1 METILLVEDD
11 AIIALAEKNTLESF
25 GYGVALARSG
35 EAAIEAVLRSGMPV
49 DLILMDIDL
58 GRGIDGTEAARRI
71 LADRNIPIVF
81 LTAHAEREQVL
92 KVRGLTRYGYV
103 IKNSGDFVL
112 QSSIEMAFELFRAHE
127 DLRNQE
133 ARLSTLLNTIP
144 DLVWLKDTEG
154 VYLACNPAFES
165 FFGASEKEI
174 VGRTDAHF
182 INAELA
188 EFFRRKDLEAVA
200 KGGPNANEEWI
211 TFASDGHRA
220 YLETIKTPM
229 LDGSGRLLGVLGIG
243 RDITERS
250 RMEEALKESERTVR
264 RKLEA
269 LIEPEADLGE
279 LGLAD
284 IVDLEVLQAML
295 DDFVRLTGMAVAVLD
310 MRGKVLVAAGWHD
323 VCTKFHRANPESAA
337 CCTESDLY
345 LSAHVREG
353 EYLEY
358 RCKNGLWDIGTP
370 LYIGHNHVGNIYAGQ
385 YFYEDDAIDETF
397 FEAQAGRYGYDRD
410 AYLAAVRAVPRVR
423 RDSVRMLMAFL
434 VRLTEFV
441 SRLSFSNLSLARAV
455 TERKRAEGL
464 LSRAVDEKEALFKEL
479 QHRVKNSLDL
489 VSSLLSLNMAD
500 LEGGPRRVFMEAVDR
515 IRSVGIIYDKLSE
528 SSGISKVRLASY
540 LSDLVDLL
548 RATYVAESGC
558 IAFTTDIGDL
568 ECGLKR
574 AVSLGLVLNELL
586 TNAIK
591 YAYRPGS
598 GSRITV
604 SFAKAAAAPADG
616 AGNADGM
623 RSTGSESGQ
632 VGDDMIE
639 LRICDNGPGLPA
651 GFDPAA
657 SKSLG
662 LRITSLFDDELGGE
676 LRLEKPG
683 DGRGLAAI
691 VRLGRSLWA
700 E

>member
-1 METILLVEDD
+1 METILLVEDE
-11 AIIALAEKNTLESF
+11 AIIALAEKHTLEGF
-25 GYGVALARSG
+25 GYGVILARSG
-35 EAAIEAVLRSGMPV
+35 EAAVETVLRADAAI

-58 GRGIDGTEAARRI
+58 GRGIDGTEAARKI
-71 LADRNIPIVF
+71 LEERNLPIVF
-81 LTAHAEREQVL
+81 LTAHSEREQVL
-92 KVRGLTRYGYV
+92 KVRGITRYGYV

-127 DLRNQE
+127 SLRNQE

-154 VYLACNPAFES
+154 VYLACNPAFED

-174 VGRTDAHF
+174 VGKTDAHF
-182 INAELA
+182 IGPELA
-188 EFFRRKDLEAVA
+188 EFFREKDLEAVA

-211 TFASDGHRA
+211 TYASDGHRA

-229 LDGSGRLLGVLGIG
+229 FDGSGRLLGVLGIG

-284 IVDLEVLQAML
+284 IVDPEVLQSML
-295 DDFVRLTGMAVAVLD
+295 DDFAKLTRMAVAVLD
-310 MRGKVLVAAGWHD
+310 VKGKILVAAGWHD
-323 VCTKFHRANPESAA
+323 VCMKFHRAVPGSAA

-358 RCKNGLWDIGTP
+358 RCRNGLWDIGTP
-370 LYIGHNHVGNIYAGQ
+370 LYIGPRHMGNIYAGQ
-385 YFYEDDAIDETF
+385 YFYEDDRIDEAF
-397 FEAQAGRYGYDRD
+397 FEEQAGRYGYDRD
-410 AYLAAVRAVPRVR
+410 AYLAAVTAVPRVNR
-423 RDSVRMLMAFL
+423 ETVRMLMTFL

-455 TERKRAEGL
+455 AERKRAEGL

-489 VSSLLSLNMAD
+489 VSSLLSLNMSD
-500 LEGGPRRVFMEAVDR
+500 LEGGSRRVFMEAVDR

-528 SSGISKVRLASY
+528 SSGIGRVRLGGY

-598 GSRITV
+598 GSRIRV
-604 SFAKAAAAPADG
+604 SLGAVPAERDGQADG
-616 AGNADGM
+616 ADGVD
-623 RSTGSESGQ
+623 GA
-632 VGDDMIE
+632 GDAIE
-639 LRICDNGPGLPA
+639 LRICDNGPGLPP
-651 GFDPAA
+651 GFDPAV

-662 LRITSLFDDELGGE
+662 LRITSLLVEELEGE
-676 LRLEKPG
+676 LRLETPE
-683 DGRGLAAI
+683 DGHGLAAI
-691 VRLGRSLWA
+691 VRLGRGVLA

>member
-11 AIIALAEKNTLESF
+11 AIIALAEKHTLEGF
-25 GYGVALARSG
+25 GYGVILARTG
-35 EAAIEAVLRSGMPV
+35 EAAIETALRTEAAV

-58 GRGIDGTEAARRI
+58 GSGIDGTEAARRI
-71 LADRNIPIVF
+71 LAERNLPIVF
-81 LTAHAEREQVL
+81 LTAHSEREQVL

-112 QSSIEMAFELFRAHE
+112 QTSIEMAFELFKAHE
-127 DLRNQE
+127 SLRDQE

-144 DLVWLKDTEG
+144 DLVWLKDADG

-165 FFGASEKEI
+165 FFGASAREI
-174 VGRTDAHF
+174 VGKTDAHF
-182 INAELA
+182 IKPELA
-188 EFFRRKDLEAVA
+188 EFFRKKDMEAVA

-211 TFASDGHRA
+211 TFASDGHHA

-229 LDGSGRLLGVLGIG
+229 FDGSGRLLGVLGIG

-264 RKLEA
+264 RKLAA

-284 IVDLEVLQAML
+284 IVDIEVLQSML
-295 DDFVRLTGMAVAVLD
+295 DDFVKLTDMAVAVLD
-310 MRGKVLVAAGWHD
+310 MKGKILVAAGWHD
-323 VCTKFHRANPESAA
+323 VCTKFHRAVPGSAA
-337 CCTESDLY
+337 CCTESDLF
-345 LSAHVREG
+345 LSAHVKEG

-370 LYIGHNHVGNIYAGQ
+370 LYIGRNHVGNIYAGQ
-385 YFYEDDAIDETF
+385 YFYDDDVIDEAF
-397 FEAQAGRYGYDRD
+397 FEAQAGRYGYDRE
-410 AYLAAVRAVPRVR
+410 AYLAAVRSVPRVR
-423 RDSVRMLMAFL
+423 RETVRMLMTFL

-455 TERKRAEGL
+455 TERKQAEGL
-464 LSRAVDEKEALFKEL
+464 LSRAVAEKEALFKEL

-500 LEGGPRRVFMEAVDR
+500 LEGGPRRTFMEAVDR
-515 IRSVGIIYDKLSE
+515 IRSVGVIYDKLSE
-528 SSGISKVRLASY
+528 SSGIGKVRLASY
-540 LSDLVDLL
+540 LADLVDLL
-548 RATYVAESGC
+548 RATYVAENGC
-558 IAFTTDIGDL
+558 IAFSSEVGDL

-591 YAYRPGS
+591 YAYRPGA
-598 GSRITV
+598 GTRIVV
-604 SFAKAAAAPADG
+604 SLAAAAPDGGAGGAGGSGAADDADG
-616 AGNADGM
+616 PPCSD
-623 RSTGSESGQ
+623 R
-632 VGDDMIE
+632 IE
-639 LRICDNGPGLPA
+639 LRISDNGPGLPP

-657 SKSLG
+657 AESLG
-662 LRITSLFDDELGGE
+662 LRITSLLVDELEGE
-676 LRLEKPG
+676 LRLEAHEVGPG
-683 DGRGLAAI
+683 LVAI
-691 VRLGRSLWA
+691 VRLGRGILA

>member
-1 METILLVEDD
+1 METILLVEDE
-11 AIIALAEKNTLESF
+11 AIIALAGKNTLEGF

-35 EAAIEAVLRSGMPV
+35 EAAVETALRSGTPI

-58 GRGIDGTEAARRI
+58 GPGMDGTEAARRI
-71 LADRNIPIVF
+71 LAERNLPIVF
-81 LTAHAEREQVL
+81 LTAHSEREQVL

-127 DLRNQE
+127 GLRNQE

-144 DLVWLKDTEG
+144 DLVWLKDADG

-174 VGRTDAHF
+174 VGKTDAHF
-182 INAELA
+182 ISPELA
-188 EFFRRKDLEAVA
+188 GFFRQKDLEAVA

-250 RMEEALKESERTVR
+250 RMQEALRNSERTVR

-284 IVDLEVLQAML
+284 IVDLEVLESMF
-295 DDFVRLTGMAVAVLD
+295 DDFAKLTGMAVAVLD
-310 MRGKVLVAAGWHD
+310 LGGKVLVEAGWHD
-323 VCTKFHRANPESAA
+323 VCRKFHRANRESAA
-337 CCTESDLY
+337 CCTESDLF
-345 LSAHVREG
+345 LSDHVKEG

-370 LYIGHNHVGNIYAGQ
+370 LYIGRNHVGNIYAGQ
-385 YFYEDDAIDETF
+385 YFYEDDLMDEAF
-397 FEAQAGRYGYDRD
+397 FEEQARRYGYDRE
-410 AYLAAVRAVPRVR
+410 AYLAAVRAVPRAR
-423 RDSVRMLMAFL
+423 RETVRMVMSFL

-455 TERKRAEGL
+455 TERERAEGL
-464 LSRAVDEKEALFKEL
+464 LSRAVAEKEALFKEL

-500 LEGGPRRVFMEAVDR
+500 LEDAPRRTFMEAVDR
-515 IRSVGIIYDKLSE
+515 IRSVGVIYDKLSE
-528 SSGISKVRLASY
+528 SSGIGRVRLGGY

-558 IAFTTDIGDL
+558 IAFSNGIGDL

-591 YAYRPGS
+591 YAYRPGA
-598 GSRITV
+598 GTRIRV
-604 SFAKAAAAPADG
+604 ALAEAAAGGAAGQGAGQGDG
-616 AGNADGM
+616 A
-623 RSTGSESGQ
+623 
-632 VGDDMIE
+632 IE
-639 LRICDNGPGLPA
+639 LRISDNGPGLAP

-662 LRITSLFDDELGGE
+662 LRITSLLVDELEGE
-676 LRLEKPG
+676 LRLEAPAEGPG
-683 DGRGLAAI
+683 LVAT
-691 VRLGRSLWA
+691 VRLGRGILA
-700 E
+700 G